1 MEALAT
7 KYRPHDWDSVTE
19 QASIKII
26 LEQQLENNEIKHAY
40 LFCGGAGTGK
50 TTCARIFANEINHGH
65 GNPIEMDAASHNGVD
80 DVRDIIQQAK
90 TKSIDSEYKCFIID
104 ECHSISNT
112 GWQAFLKIIEEPP
125 AKSIF
130 IFCTTDPQ
138 KIPKTILSRVQR
150 YDFQRISQDGIVGRL
165 HWILEQ
171 EFCAN
176 DEHIVN
182 DVDEALIYISKLSAG
197 GMRDAITMMD
207 KCLSY
212 SDELTLENVIQAL
225 GVPSYDTLKELVD
238 DIITGELGEAVK
250 VIEEVHSSGKDLKQ
264 FVRTFMEFVLDINK
278 YNILH
283 SFDYLQVPATEENV
297 DWFNSLEDNDMEA
310 CGKLLECLMKLM
322 TSIKY
327 SQSPKYDIEATL
339 LVEFS

>member
-1 MEALAT
+1 MI
-7 KYRPHDWDSVTE
+7 KY
-19 QASIKII
+19 
-26 LEQQLENNEIKHAY
+26 
-40 LFCGGAGTGK
+40 
-50 TTCARIFANEINHGH
+50 
-65 GNPIEMDAASHNGVD
+65 
-80 DVRDIIQQAK
+80 DI
-90 TKSIDSEYKCFIID
+90 
-104 ECHSISNT
+104 
-112 GWQAFLKIIEEPP
+112 
-125 AKSIF
+125 
-130 IFCTTDPQ
+130 
-138 KIPKTILSRVQR
+138 
-150 YDFQRISQDGIVGRL
+150 
-165 HWILEQ
+165 
-171 EFCAN
+171 
-176 DEHIVN
+176 
-182 DVDEALIYISKLSAG
+182 EALIYISKLSAG

-212 SDELTLENVIQAL
+212 SNELTLENVIQAL

-283 SFDYLQVPATEENV
+283 SFDFLQVPATEENV

-310 CGKLLECLMKLM
+310 CGRLLECLMKLI